1 MRGPSKFEDPL
12 CQQISTELFFPE
24 ASEDRVL
31 VSQLKS
37 ICGRCPHLQECAEWG
52 INKERYGIWGG
63 LTANQRRK
71 IRIKRGIRLRE
82 AEVA

>member
-12 CQQISTELFFPE
+12 CQQVSTEMFFPE
-24 ASEDRVL
+24 SSEDRVL

-63 LTANQRRK
+63 MTALERQEIRRQ
-71 IRIKRGIRLRE
+71 RGIRLRE